1 MLPNFTNYT
10 PGRVARY
17 AESFC
22 RTKTIA
28 HIAVEACTSKKHY
41 AQKRGESVAGKYKYL
56 DFKDRKQIATWYL
69 SGDRPADIAERLGV
83 TPATVYREL
92 KRGATGE
99 LDRNQRAEYNP
110 VLAQQTVQASFK
122 RRGRS
127 AAEAGESE
135 TGGINSDRV

>member
-1 MLPNFTNYT
+1 MKIVTLNAKGTFHQFKGEIVPDAFI
-10 PGRVARY
+10 
-17 AESFC
+17 FF
-22 RTKTIA
+22 
-28 HIAVEACTSKKHY
+28 

-110 VLAQQTVQASFK
+110 VLAQQAVQASFK

-135 TGGINSDRV
+135 TGGINSDGV